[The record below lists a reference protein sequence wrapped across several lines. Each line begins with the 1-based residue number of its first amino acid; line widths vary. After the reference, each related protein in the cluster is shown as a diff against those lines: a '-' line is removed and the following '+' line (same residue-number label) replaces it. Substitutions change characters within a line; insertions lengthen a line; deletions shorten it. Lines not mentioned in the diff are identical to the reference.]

1 VTAAPTS
8 IRTVD
13 YHAGGQP
20 LRIVVEGGPP
30 LEGTTAAERR
40 ASAIEHPHL
49 DAFRTF
55 LCEEPRGHADMYVA
69 YLFESADPECDF
81 GAVFGH
87 GIGYPPSCGH
97 GTLALAAYAVEA
109 GLVEAAHDG
118 ETVVTI
124 EVPAGRAGVRVVT
137 RDGVV
142 RAVRVNRGPSYPVL
156 LDQRAQT
163 SRGPVDFDLV
173 FSGATFASVDV
184 GTLGLSIEPDSSG
197 QLKALAAELA
207 VAVAASAPEA
217 SEANPQDE
225 RLDGVFGIILFE
237 DLEPVDGRM
246 RQRAVNIFNGG
257 WMERSPGAAMT
268 GARLALLRERGHL
281 GAGESFIQESI
292 SGARAIASV
301 DADQSNDSEVF
312 IELETSAHRT
322 GEHEFVADPRD
333 GVVFSLR

>member
-1 VTAAPTS
+1 MTAPPTR

-20 LRIVVEGGPP
+20 LRIVVDGGPQ
-30 LEGTTAAERR
+30 LEGVTAAERR

-49 DAFRTF
+49 DAFRAF

-97 GTLALAAYAVEA
+97 GALALATYAVEA
-109 GLVEAAHDG
+109 GLVKAPRDG

-124 EVPAGRAGVRVVT
+124 EVPAGRSVVRVVT
-137 RDGVV
+137 RDGAV

-156 LDQRAQT
+156 LDQRVQT
-163 SRGPVDFDLV
+163 SRGPVDVDLV
-173 FSGATFASVDV
+173 FSGATFASVNV
-184 GTLGLSIEPDSSG
+184 GPIGLSVEPDSSG

-207 VAVAASAPEA
+207 AAVAAKAPEA
-217 SEANPQDE
+217 HEAHPQDE

-237 DLEPVDGRM
+237 DLQPVDGRM
-246 RQRAVNIFNGG
+246 RQRAVNIFNDG
-257 WMERSPGAAMT
+257 WMERSPGAAMA
-268 GARLALLRERGHL
+268 GARLALLRERGQL
-281 GAGESFIQESI
+281 AAGETFIQESI

-301 DADQSNDSEVF
+301 DAGASTDSGVF

-322 GEHEFVADPRD
+322 GEHEFVAEARD